1 MTDFHPNI
9 PACALVIFGA
19 SGDLTQRK
27 LVPAL
32 HSLNCDDLLPES
44 IQVLGVSRT
53 EMSDEEFR
61 QHLKQGVVEHGRFEA
76 QMWDHFAPRLH
87 YMPGSYDDPQT
98 FRRLEDRLEAFDKEM
113 GTQGNRLFY
122 LAIPP
127 FLYSD
132 VIRMLGESGLNRRDN
147 GWVRVIIEKPF
158 GRDLESARQLNHE
171 VHRYF
176 NEEQIYRID
185 HYLGKET
192 VQNILAFRFANYI
205 FQEMWGRNYVDHVQ
219 ISALESVG
227 VEHRGGY
234 YDEAGVVRDMI
245 QNHMLQLLSLTAMEP
260 PASLNDKALRDEKVK
275 VLQAVG
281 ELHLSEAVWGQ
292 YEGYRDEP
300 DVDPQS
306 HTPTY
311 AAMRFYVDNWRWQ
324 GVPFYIRAG
333 KALKRKNTEITLLF
347 KQVPH
352 LIIPNSVSRVS
363 NELSICI
370 QPDEGFHLRFELKMP
385 GAEMLT
391 WPVAMDFHYKD
402 VFGEKALPEA
412 YERLILDSI
421 QGDKSLFARNDEIE
435 RAWELVTPILEQ
447 WQQMDEPPLLPY
459 ERGSWGP
466 GEAEE
471 FILKDHQRRWVI
483 CCQHEAGIREEEIQ
497 IEY

>member
-1 MTDFHPNI
+1 MTDFDPNI

-19 SGDLTQRK
+19 SGDLSQRK

-61 QHLKQGVVEHGRFEA
+61 QHLKEGAVEHGRFEA
-76 QMWDHFAPRLH
+76 QMWDQFAQRLH

-98 FRRLEDRLEAFDKEM
+98 FRRLEERLEAFDKEM

-132 VIRMLGESGLNRRDN
+132 VIRMLGEGGLNRRDN

-158 GRDLESARQLNHE
+158 GRDLESARQLNAE

-234 YDEAGVVRDMI
+234 YDEAGV
-245 QNHMLQLLSLTAMEP
+245 
-260 PASLNDKALRDEKVK
+260 
-275 VLQAVG
+275 
-281 ELHLSEAVWGQ
+281 
-292 YEGYRDEP
+292 
-300 DVDPQS
+300 
-306 HTPTY
+306 
-311 AAMRFYVDNWRWQ
+311 
-324 GVPFYIRAG
+324 
-333 KALKRKNTEITLLF
+333 
-347 KQVPH
+347 
-352 LIIPNSVSRVS
+352 
-363 NELSICI
+363 
-370 QPDEGFHLRFELKMP
+370 
-385 GAEMLT
+385 
-391 WPVAMDFHYKD
+391 
-402 VFGEKALPEA
+402 
-412 YERLILDSI
+412 
-421 QGDKSLFARNDEIE
+421 
-435 RAWELVTPILEQ
+435 
-447 WQQMDEPPLLPY
+447 
-459 ERGSWGP
+459 
-466 GEAEE
+466 
-471 FILKDHQRRWVI
+471 
-483 CCQHEAGIREEEIQ
+483 
-497 IEY
+497 